1 MIENNE
7 VPVPTALKELI
18 VSNNILLQNYQK
30 ELTNKVMMAN
40 MELMDMLGLNPDDG
54 WKIDMQK
61 MVYVKSPSIEET
73 SVEE

>member
-73 SVEE
+73 SSEE

>member
-7 VPVPTALKELI
+7 IPIPTALKELI

-30 ELTNKVMMAN
+30 ELTNKVMVAN

-73 SVEE
+73 SSEE